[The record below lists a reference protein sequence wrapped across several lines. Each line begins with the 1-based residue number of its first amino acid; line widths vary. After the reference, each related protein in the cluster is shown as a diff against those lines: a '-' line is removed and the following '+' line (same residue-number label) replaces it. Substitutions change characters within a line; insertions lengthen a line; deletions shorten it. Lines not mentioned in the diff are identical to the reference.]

1 MDKIVFFD
9 LGGVLL
15 NWQDSWLYEEVSRET
30 KISINKIK
38 QDFESYVSLL
48 FTGNISEKKFWQK
61 IVGEVKINPNIIS
74 ETFQKNASLNEDIF
88 ALSQYLKKCKY
99 QIGILSNIT
108 PETRKL
114 LPDEWFASF
123 DYVYFSNEI
132 GIAKPDPRVFHY
144 ILDRHG
150 NGEIFFIDDKKENI
164 DAAKR
169 LGINSIL
176 YDGQTDLISELFNEK
191 SLKNNL

>member
-61 IVGEVKINPNIIS
+61 IVGEVKINPNII
-74 ETFQKNASLNEDIF
+74 
-88 ALSQYLKKCKY
+88 
-99 QIGILSNIT
+99 
-108 PETRKL
+108 
-114 LPDEWFASF
+114 
-123 DYVYFSNEI
+123 
-132 GIAKPDPRVFHY
+132 
-144 ILDRHG
+144 
-150 NGEIFFIDDKKENI
+150 
-164 DAAKR
+164 
-169 LGINSIL
+169 
-176 YDGQTDLISELFNEK
+176 
-191 SLKNNL
+191 